1 MIEDILNRRWLVLPS
16 SFLPSVNFTEVLEPN
31 AESLAKSNDGTLA
44 IVKYDV
50 TVVEQDYVVT
60 GVNPETGE
68 PWSYTVLAGTYG
80 RPAFWNQ
87 SMIEY
92 DHAQIIEILN
102 SPAWKRPMPSA
113 EAV

>member
-1 MIEDILNRRWLVLPS
+1 MEEIKNRRWLILPV
-16 SFLPSVNFTEVLEPN
+16 SFLPNVNFDEVLEPD
-31 AESLAKSNDGTLA
+31 AATLARSNDENQFM
-44 IVKYDV
+44 VKYDV
-50 TVVEQDYVVT
+50 TVVVEDYVVT

-80 RPAFWNQ
+80 RPTFWN
-87 SMIEY
+87 STMIEN
-92 DHAQIIEILN
+92 DHEQIIEILN